1 MEARADPGGRTG
13 EYSYPS
19 VIQAEDG
26 KIHVIYTWNRVRI
39 KHVVLDPAALE
50 R

>member
-1 MEARADPGGRTG
+1 MEALILEDGPG